1 MIITFDNS
9 DSAVQAYELLR
20 VAIYEDKKL
29 LGEPYTTSSKSGT
42 RCNGGFLLVN
52 AMMMTMMWSYP
63 SVMLL
68 PTLKPSMLPANVCP
82 LLVFV
87 NVKSGGG
94 QGLQLISRYEKN
106 PPVSAEVF
114 DKLLIH

>member
-1 MIITFDNS
+1 MLFLKVTKEKHVFVAGSKFTSIGPIYYEYGSMIITFDNS

-52 AMMMTMMWSYP
+52 AMMMTMM
-63 SVMLL
+63 
-68 PTLKPSMLPANVCP
+68 
-82 LLVFV
+82 
-87 NVKSGGG
+87 
-94 QGLQLISRYEKN
+94 
-106 PPVSAEVF
+106 
-114 DKLLIH
+114 